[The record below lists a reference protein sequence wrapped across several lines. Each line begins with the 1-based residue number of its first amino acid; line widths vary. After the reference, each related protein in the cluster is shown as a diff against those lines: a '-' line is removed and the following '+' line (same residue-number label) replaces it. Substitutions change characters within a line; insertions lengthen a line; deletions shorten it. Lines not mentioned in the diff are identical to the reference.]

1 MPRVHAPLATML
13 RLGLLATLAFSSG
26 RLLGRNTVWQSR
38 ASLFRSASIRVLF
51 FWSLCNLVLRSGLAS
66 TPGNAKV
73 WYNYAN
79 YLRDQVPNYSARK
92 YFHVSTGQELDKG
105 GAARCYKEAVRLWP
119 SYVIAL
125 NNLATVTDNMTDIE
139 TLLLKALHLDSG
151 ERGHSY

>member
-1 MPRVHAPLATML
+1 M
-13 RLGLLATLAFSSG
+13 
-26 RLLGRNTVWQSR
+26 
-38 ASLFRSASIRVLF
+38 
-51 FWSLCNLVLRSGLAS
+51 
-66 TPGNAKV
+66 

-79 YLRDQVPNYSARK
+79 YLRDQVLAPVAEIVTDIKS
-92 YFHVSTGQELDKG
+92 VSSLQELDKG

-119 SYVIAL
+119 GYVIAL

>member
-1 MPRVHAPLATML
+1 M
-13 RLGLLATLAFSSG
+13 
-26 RLLGRNTVWQSR
+26 
-38 ASLFRSASIRVLF
+38 
-51 FWSLCNLVLRSGLAS
+51 
-66 TPGNAKV
+66 

-79 YLRDQVPNYSARK
+79 YLRDQVPIYSARK